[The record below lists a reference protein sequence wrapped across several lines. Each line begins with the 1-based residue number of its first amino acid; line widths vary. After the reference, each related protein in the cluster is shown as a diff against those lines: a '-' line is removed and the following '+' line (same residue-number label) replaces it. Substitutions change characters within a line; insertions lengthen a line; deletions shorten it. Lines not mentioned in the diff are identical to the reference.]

1 MKFILNKQ
9 FKQHI
14 RGRLYCCGLQ
24 LVAALHVYKG
34 NDDDYYSQ
42 LEKGGMIMEQVN
54 LNSNTFPSHTSF
66 WWHAIKK
73 HAELG
78 AALFSGLIIA
88 FTWITEGTYSSTIE
102 SMLYIIAFVI
112 GGFAKAKEGIEDSI
126 AEKDVNVELLMIIAA
141 IGAGSIGYWTEGAIL
156 IFIFAL
162 SGALETYTLN
172 KSERELQSLMEIQPE
187 TATILSN
194 GEERI
199 VSAASLSIDD
209 VILIKPGERVPADGI
224 IMKGQTSLDQSAI
237 TGESIPVIK
246 RIDEEVFAGT
256 LNISGHLTIKM
267 TKRSEDTVFQK
278 IITLVQ
284 EAQEQKAPS
293 QLFIEKLEGWYVKIV
308 LLVGALLMVLPHFLF
323 GWTWDETI
331 YRAMV
336 FLVVASPCALVASIM
351 PATLSAI
358 SAGARNGILFKGGV
372 HLEQLG
378 SMKAVAL
385 DKTGTLTEGSPVV
398 TDVETRSDMSQDT
411 FINIVASIERQ
422 STHPLAKAIVDHA
435 GDMTFLEP
443 EDMMDHSGWGIE
455 ATIEGTN
462 WKVGKLAFFSEE
474 DGFDLFQETY
484 RQLQSSGKTIVLAA
498 DNHGIAGMIALK
510 DKVRSES
517 ATMVNALKKRGI
529 EPIMLTG
536 DSEQTAKAIAEEVG
550 ISSYYAN
557 CLPEDKVKRLKELKK
572 KYQTVGMIGDG
583 INDAPALAVSDVGIA
598 MGQGTDVALETA
610 DVVLMKNDLGKLTRA
625 VNLSNRLN
633 KIVKQNVI
641 FSISVI
647 LILIASNFFQ
657 FLTLPLG
664 VLGHEGSTIL
674 VILNGLRLL
683 K

>member
-1 MKFILNKQ
+1 
-9 FKQHI
+9 
-14 RGRLYCCGLQ
+14 
-24 LVAALHVYKG
+24 
-34 NDDDYYSQ
+34 
-42 LEKGGMIMEQVN
+42 MIMEQAN
-54 LNSNTFPSHTSF
+54 IQSSTYTSHTSF
-66 WWHAIKK
+66 WWNTLKRHG
-73 HAELG
+73 ELT
-78 AALFSGLIIA
+78 AALISGLIIA
-88 FTWITEGTYSSTIE
+88 FAWIMEGAFSPSVE
-102 SMLYIIAFVI
+102 ASLYITAFVI
-112 GGFAKAKEGIEDSI
+112 GGFAKAKEGIEDSF

-187 TATILSN
+187 TATVISN
-194 GEERI
+194 GSEM
-199 VSAASLSIDD
+199 VVPASSLSVDD
-209 VILIKPGERVPADGI
+209 VILIKPGERVPADGL

-256 LNISGHLTIKM
+256 LNISGHLTVKM
-267 TKRSEDTVFQK
+267 TKSSKDTVFQK
-278 IITLVQ
+278 IIALVQ
-284 EAQEQKAPS
+284 EAQDQKAPS

-308 LLVGALLMVLPHFLF
+308 LLMGSLLMILPHFLF

-398 TDVETRSDMSQDT
+398 TDVFTRSDIDETT
-411 FINIVASIERQ
+411 FMNTVASIERQ
-422 STHPLAKAIVDHA
+422 STHPLAKAIVNHSRSHNW
-435 GDMTFLEP
+435 LEP
-443 EDMMDHSGWGIE
+443 EEMKDHSGWGVE
-455 ATIEGTN
+455 AKINGIS
-462 WKVGKLAFFSEE
+462 WKVGKLDFFTDK
-474 DGFDLFQETY
+474 DGFDSFQEKY
-484 RQLQSSGKTIVLAA
+484 AQLQSSGNTIVLAA
-498 DNHGIAGMIALK
+498 DQHGIAGMIALK

-517 ATMVNALKKRGI
+517 ATMVKALKKRGI

-550 ISSYYAN
+550 IETYFAN
-557 CLPEDKVKRLKELKK
+557 CLPEDKVTHMKELKK
-572 KYQTVGMIGDG
+572 KYATVGMIGDG

-633 KIVKQNVI
+633 QIVKQNVI
-641 FSISVI
+641 FSIAVI

>member
-1 MKFILNKQ
+1 
-9 FKQHI
+9 
-14 RGRLYCCGLQ
+14 
-24 LVAALHVYKG
+24 
-34 NDDDYYSQ
+34 
-42 LEKGGMIMEQVN
+42 MEQIN
-54 LNSNTFPSHTSF
+54 LRSDTYPSHSSF
-66 WWHAIKK
+66 WWNALKK
-73 HAELG
+73 HGELG
-78 AALFSGLIIA
+78 AALLSGMIIA
-88 FTWITEGTYSSTIE
+88 FTWITEGAYSPTIE
-102 SMLYIIAFVI
+102 AFLYISAFVI
-112 GGFAKAKEGIEDSI
+112 GGFAKAKEGIEDSF

-172 KSERELQSLMEIQPE
+172 KSESELQSLMDIQPE

-194 GEERI
+194 GVERI
-199 VSAASLSIDD
+199 VPAASLSIGDL
-209 VILIKPGERVPADGI
+209 ILVKPGERVPADGVI
-224 IMKGQTSLDQSAI
+224 TKGQTSLDQSAI

-267 TKRSEDTVFQK
+267 TKRSQDTVFQK
-278 IITLVQ
+278 IIALVQ
-284 EAQEQKAPS
+284 EAQDQKAPS

-308 LLVGALLMVLPHFLF
+308 LIVGALLMVLPHFLL

-398 TDVETRSDMSQDT
+398 TDVFTRTDINEKT
-411 FINIVASIERQ
+411 FIKIVASIERQ

-435 GDMTFLEP
+435 GDAIFLEP
-443 EDMMDHSGWGIE
+443 NDMMDHSGWGVE
-455 ATIEGTN
+455 ATIEGIS
-462 WKVGKLAFFSEE
+462 WKVGKLAFLSEE
-474 DGFDLFQETY
+474 DGFDLFEENY

-498 DNHGIAGMIALK
+498 DNQGIAGIIALK

-517 ATMVNALKKRGI
+517 ANMVKALKKRGI
-529 EPIMLTG
+529 EPVMLTG

-550 ISSYYAN
+550 IRTYYAN
-557 CLPEDKVKRLKELKK
+557 CLPEDKVTRMKELKE

-583 INDAPALAVSDVGIA
+583 INDAPALAASDVGIA

-625 VNLSNRLN
+625 VKLSNRLN

>member
-1 MKFILNKQ
+1 MTPQ
-9 FKQHI
+9 
-14 RGRLYCCGLQ
+14 
-24 LVAALHVYKG
+24 VVTALHVYKG

-42 LEKGGMIMEQVN
+42 LGKGGMIMEQIN
-54 LNSNTFPSHTSF
+54 LRSDTYPSHSSF
-66 WWHAIKK
+66 WWNALKK
-73 HAELG
+73 HGELG
-78 AALFSGLIIA
+78 AALLSGMIIA
-88 FTWITEGTYSSTIE
+88 FTWITEGAYSPTIE
-102 SMLYIIAFVI
+102 AFLYISAFVI
-112 GGFAKAKEGIEDSI
+112 GGFAKAKEGIEDSF

-172 KSERELQSLMEIQPE
+172 KSESELQSLMDIQPE

-194 GEERI
+194 GVERI
-199 VSAASLSIDD
+199 VPAASLSIGDL
-209 VILIKPGERVPADGI
+209 ILVKPGERVPADGVI
-224 IMKGQTSLDQSAI
+224 TKGQTSLDQSAI

-267 TKRSEDTVFQK
+267 TKRSQDTVFQK
-278 IITLVQ
+278 IIALVQ
-284 EAQEQKAPS
+284 EAQDQKAPS

-308 LLVGALLMVLPHFLF
+308 LIVGALLMVLPHFLL

-398 TDVETRSDMSQDT
+398 TDVFTRTDINEKT
-411 FINIVASIERQ
+411 FIKIVASIERQ

-435 GDMTFLEP
+435 GDAIFLEP
-443 EDMMDHSGWGIE
+443 NDMMDHSGWGVE
-455 ATIEGTN
+455 ATIEGIS
-462 WKVGKLAFFSEE
+462 WKVGKLAFLSEE
-474 DGFDLFQETY
+474 DGFDLFEENY

-498 DNHGIAGMIALK
+498 DNQGIAGIIALK

-517 ATMVNALKKRGI
+517 ANMVKALKKRGI
-529 EPIMLTG
+529 EPVMLTG

-550 ISSYYAN
+550 IRTYYAN
-557 CLPEDKVKRLKELKK
+557 CLPEDKVTRMKELKE

-583 INDAPALAVSDVGIA
+583 INDAPALAASDVGIA

-625 VNLSNRLN
+625 VKLSNRLN

>member
-1 MKFILNKQ
+1 
-9 FKQHI
+9 
-14 RGRLYCCGLQ
+14 
-24 LVAALHVYKG
+24 
-34 NDDDYYSQ
+34 
-42 LEKGGMIMEQVN
+42 MEQAN
-54 LNSNTFPSHTSF
+54 IQSSTYTSHTSF
-66 WWHAIKK
+66 WWNTLKRHG
-73 HAELG
+73 ELT
-78 AALFSGLIIA
+78 AALLSGLIIA
-88 FTWITEGTYSSTIE
+88 FAWIMEGTFSPSVE
-102 SMLYIIAFVI
+102 ASLYITAFVI
-112 GGFAKAKEGIEDSI
+112 GGFAKAKEGIEDSF

-187 TATILSN
+187 TATVLSN
-194 GEERI
+194 GSEM
-199 VSAASLSIDD
+199 VVPANSLSVDD
-209 VILIKPGERVPADGI
+209 VILIKPGERVPADGLI
-224 IMKGQTSLDQSAI
+224 IKGQTSLDQSAI

-246 RIDEEVFAGT
+246 RIEEEVFAGT
-256 LNISGHLTIKM
+256 LNISGHLTVKM
-267 TKRSEDTVFQK
+267 TKSSEDTVFQK
-278 IITLVQ
+278 IIALVQ
-284 EAQEQKAPS
+284 EAQDQKAPS

-308 LLVGALLMVLPHFLF
+308 LLMGSLLMILPHFLF

-398 TDVETRSDMSQDT
+398 TDVFTRSDIEETT
-411 FINIVASIERQ
+411 FMNIVASIERQ
-422 STHPLAKAIVDHA
+422 STHPLAKAIVNHSESNNW
-435 GDMTFLEP
+435 LEP
-443 EDMMDHSGWGIE
+443 EEMMDHSGWGVE
-455 ATIEGTN
+455 AKINGIN
-462 WKVGKLAFFSEE
+462 WKVGKLDFFI
-474 DGFDLFQETY
+474 DKNGFDSFQEKYT
-484 RQLQSSGKTIVLAA
+484 QLQSSGKTIVLAA
-498 DNHGIAGMIALK
+498 DQRGIAGMIALK

-517 ATMVNALKKRGI
+517 ATMVKALKKRGI

-550 ISSYYAN
+550 IETYFAN
-557 CLPEDKVKRLKELKK
+557 CLPEDKVTHMKELKK
-572 KYQTVGMIGDG
+572 KYATVGMIGDG

-633 KIVKQNVI
+633 QIVKQNVI
-641 FSISVI
+641 FSIAVI

>member
-1 MKFILNKQ
+1 
-9 FKQHI
+9 
-14 RGRLYCCGLQ
+14 
-24 LVAALHVYKG
+24 
-34 NDDDYYSQ
+34 
-42 LEKGGMIMEQVN
+42 MIMEQVN

-172 KSERELQSLMEIQPE
+172 KSERELESLMEIQPE
-187 TATILSN
+187 TATIFSN
-194 GEERI
+194 GEER
-199 VSAASLSIDD
+199 VVPAASLSIGD
-209 VILIKPGERVPADGI
+209 VILIKPGERVPVDGVI
-224 IMKGQTSLDQSAI
+224 TKGQTSLDQSAI

-278 IITLVQ
+278 IISLVQ
-284 EAQEQKAPS
+284 EAQDQKAPS

-308 LLVGALLMVLPHFLF
+308 LVVGALLMVLPHFLF
-323 GWTWDETI
+323 GWTWEETI

-398 TDVETRSDMSQDT
+398 TDVDTRADMSEET

-435 GDMTFLEP
+435 GDVTFLEP
-443 EDMMDHSGWGIE
+443 EDMMDHSGWGIK
-455 ATIEGTN
+455 ASIEGTS
-462 WKVGKLAFFSEE
+462 WKVGKLAFFSEDE
-474 DGFDLFQETY
+474 GFDLFEENY
-484 RQLQSSGKTIVLAA
+484 RHLQSSGKTIVLAA

-517 ATMVNALKKRGI
+517 ATMVKALKRRGI

>member
-1 MKFILNKQ
+1 
-9 FKQHI
+9 
-14 RGRLYCCGLQ
+14 
-24 LVAALHVYKG
+24 
-34 NDDDYYSQ
+34 
-42 LEKGGMIMEQVN
+42 MIMEQVN
-54 LNSNTFPSHTSF
+54 LRSDTYPSHTSF
-66 WWHAIKK
+66 LWNAIKK
-73 HAELG
+73 HGELG
-78 AALFSGLIIA
+78 AALLSGIMIA
-88 FTWITEGTYSSTIE
+88 FTWITEGTYSPTIE
-102 SMLYIIAFVI
+102 AMLYITAFVI

-172 KSERELQSLMEIQPE
+172 KSEHELQSLMEIQPE

-194 GEERI
+194 GEEHI
-199 VSAASLSIDD
+199 VRASSLSIDD
-209 VILIKPGERVPADGI
+209 VILIKPGERVPADGVI
-224 IMKGQTSLDQSAI
+224 IKGQTSLDQSAI

-278 IITLVQ
+278 IIALVQ

-308 LLVGALLMVLPHFLF
+308 LAVGALLMVLPHFIF
-323 GWTWDETI
+323 SWTWDETI

-398 TDVETRSDMSQDT
+398 TDVDIRSDISEKT
-411 FINIVASIERQ
+411 FMNIVASIERQ

-435 GDMTFLEP
+435 DDVTFLEP
-443 EDMMDHSGWGIE
+443 EDMMDHSGWGVE
-455 ATIEGTN
+455 ATIDGVK

-474 DGFDLFQETY
+474 DGFDLFQENY
-484 RQLQSSGKTIVLAA
+484 RQLQLSGKTIVLAA

-517 ATMVNALKKRGI
+517 AMMVKALKKRGI

-536 DSEQTAKAIAEEVG
+536 DSEQTARAIAEEVG
-550 ISSYYAN
+550 IRTYYAN
-557 CLPEDKVKRLKELKK
+557 CLPEDKVTRMKELKK

-625 VNLSNRLN
+625 VTLSNRLN

>member
-1 MKFILNKQ
+1 
-9 FKQHI
+9 
-14 RGRLYCCGLQ
+14 
-24 LVAALHVYKG
+24 
-34 NDDDYYSQ
+34 
-42 LEKGGMIMEQVN
+42 MEQAN
-54 LNSNTFPSHTSF
+54 IQSNTYTSHTSF
-66 WWHAIKK
+66 WWNTLKRHG
-73 HAELG
+73 ELT
-78 AALFSGLIIA
+78 AALISGLIIA
-88 FTWITEGTYSSTIE
+88 FAWIMEGTFAPSVDAS
-102 SMLYIIAFVI
+102 LYIIAFVI
-112 GGFAKAKEGIEDSI
+112 GGFAKAKEGIEDSF

-187 TATILSN
+187 TATVISN
-194 GEERI
+194 GSEM
-199 VSAASLSIDD
+199 VVPASSLSVDD
-209 VILIKPGERVPADGI
+209 VILIKPGERVPADGLI
-224 IMKGQTSLDQSAI
+224 IKGQTSLDQSAI

-256 LNISGHLTIKM
+256 LNISGHLTVKM
-267 TKRSEDTVFQK
+267 TKSSEDTVFQK
-278 IITLVQ
+278 IIALVQ
-284 EAQEQKAPS
+284 EAQDQKAPS

-308 LLVGALLMVLPHFLF
+308 LLMGSLLMILPHFLF

-372 HLEQLG
+372 HLEQL
-378 SMKAVAL
+378 SSIKAVAL

-398 TDVETRSDMSQDT
+398 TDVFTRSDIDETT
-411 FINIVASIERQ
+411 FMNIVASIERQ
-422 STHPLAKAIVDHA
+422 STHPLAKAIVNHA
-435 GDMTFLEP
+435 GSLNWLEP
-443 EDMMDHSGWGIE
+443 EEMMDHSGWGVE
-455 ATIEGTN
+455 AKINGIS
-462 WKVGKLAFFSEE
+462 WKVGKLDFFTDK
-474 DGFDLFQETY
+474 DGFDSFQEKY
-484 RQLQSSGKTIVLAA
+484 AQLQSSGNTIVLAA
-498 DNHGIAGMIALK
+498 DQHGIAGMIALK

-517 ATMVNALKKRGI
+517 ATMVKALKKRGI

-550 ISSYYAN
+550 IETYFAN
-557 CLPEDKVKRLKELKK
+557 CLPEDKVIHMKELKK
-572 KYQTVGMIGDG
+572 KYATVGMIGDG

-633 KIVKQNVI
+633 QIVKQNVI
-641 FSISVI
+641 FSIAVI

>member
-1 MKFILNKQ
+1 
-9 FKQHI
+9 
-14 RGRLYCCGLQ
+14 
-24 LVAALHVYKG
+24 
-34 NDDDYYSQ
+34 
-42 LEKGGMIMEQVN
+42 MEQVN
-54 LNSNTFPSHTSF
+54 IQSHAYQSHTSF
-66 WWHAIKK
+66 WWQAMKQHG
-73 HAELG
+73 ELA
-78 AALFSGLIIA
+78 AALLSGFIIA
-88 FTWITEGTYSSTIE
+88 FAWVMEGTFTPSIE
-102 SMLYIIAFVI
+102 SILYITAFVI

-126 AEKDVNVELLMIIAA
+126 ADRDVNVELLMIIAA

-172 KSERELQSLMEIQPE
+172 KSERELESLMEIQPE
-187 TATILSN
+187 TATVVRN
-194 GEERI
+194 GIEK
-199 VSAASLSIDD
+199 VVPSSSLSIGDT
-209 VILIKPGERVPADGI
+209 ILIRPGERVPADGVI
-224 IMKGQTSLDQSAI
+224 RKGQTSLDQAAI

-246 RIDEEVFAGT
+246 RIDDDVFAGT
-256 LNISGHLTIKM
+256 LNISGHLTVEM

-278 IITLVQ
+278 IISLVQ
-284 EAQEQKAPS
+284 EAQDQKAPS

-308 LLVGALLMVLPHFLF
+308 LLTGALLMVLPHYTF
-323 GWTWDETI
+323 GWTWEETI

-398 TDVETRSDMSQDT
+398 TDVLTRHDVNEDD
-411 FINIVASIERQ
+411 FIKAVASIERQ
-422 STHPLAKAIVDHA
+422 STHPLAKAIVTYA
-435 GDMTFLEP
+435 GSVKWFEP
-443 EDMMDHSGWGIE
+443 DEMVDHSGWGVE
-455 ATIEGTN
+455 AKINETT
-462 WKVGKLAFFSEE
+462 WKVGKLEFFATAV
-474 DGFDLFQETY
+474 GFDSFETQY
-484 RQLQSSGKTIVLAA
+484 NRLQKNGKTIVLAS
-498 DNHGIAGMIALK
+498 DQNGIAGMIALK

-517 ATMVNALKKRGI
+517 AEMVKALMYRGI
-529 EPIMLTG
+529 EPVMLTG

-550 ISSYYAN
+550 IKTFYAN
-557 CLPEDKVKRLKELKK
+557 CLPEDKVTKMQELKEQ
-572 KYQTVGMIGDG
+572 YGSVGMIGDG

-625 VNLSNRLN
+625 VSLSNRLN
-633 KIVKQNVI
+633 QIVKQNVI
-641 FSISVI
+641 FSIVVI
-647 LILIASNFFQ
+647 LLLIVSNFFQ
-657 FLTLPLG
+657 FLSLPLG